1 MQQQFR
7 MRKNGH
13 FQRVYKKGK
22 PAAAREITLLY
33 LKGPKLLVG
42 FSVSK
47 KVGGAVTRNLIK
59 RRLRAAFR
67 EELPKLKTGLYVIAA
82 RPAAAQAA
90 YQPLARS
97 LRYLLKKQQLYK
109 EQTP

>member
-22 PAAAREITLLY
+22 PAAAREITMLY

-42 FSVSK
+42 FSVS
-47 KVGGAVTRNLIK
+47 
-59 RRLRAAFR
+59 
-67 EELPKLKTGLYVIAA
+67 
-82 RPAAAQAA
+82 
-90 YQPLARS
+90 
-97 LRYLLKKQQLYK
+97 
-109 EQTP
+109 